1 MTAVAA
7 ILHEVQHTLPPS
19 FEDRVAAAVLKCA
32 PRLGFSPTADRAP
45 PATPSLARQ
54 HAGWVQH
61 LTEGKQRLPH
71 RFTPP
76 DTPEAFIHRH
86 PYEGHPAKLTVGEF
100 AVGTGCFMAT
110 ALAVGFFG
118 EWMAEHDADTL
129 DVAVRN
135 CPGVSLTFRSIFTI
149 DPIDLPWVHVLLGG
163 ACCQPFSRIGKQLG
177 WRDDRA
183 YTTLRMLHNTAAMR
197 PWVLVSEN
205 VEAQRNIHNGSVWGL
220 ITGVLRIL
228 GYTVQPVPVCP
239 SR

>member
-1 MTAVAA
+1 M
-7 ILHEVQHTLPPS
+7 
-19 FEDRVAAAVLKCA
+19 
-32 PRLGFSPTADRAP
+32 
-45 PATPSLARQ
+45 
-54 HAGWVQH
+54 QH
-61 LTEGKQRLPH
+61 LTEGKQKLPH
-71 RFTPP
+71 QFTPP
-76 DTPEAFIHRH
+76 DTPEAFTHRH
-86 PYEGHPAKLTVGEF
+86 PYEGHPSKLTVGEF
-100 AVGTGCFMAT
+100 AVGSGCFMAT
-110 ALAVGFFG
+110 ALAVGLAG

-129 DVAVRN
+129 EVAIRN
-135 CPGVSLTFRSIFTI
+135 CPGVSSTLRSIFTV
-149 DPIDLPWVHVLLGG
+149 DPVDLPWVHVLLGG

-205 VEAQRNIHNGSVWGL
+205 VEAQRNIHNGSVWEL

>member
-1 MTAVAA
+1 M
-7 ILHEVQHTLPPS
+7 HEVQHTLPPS

-86 PYEGHPAKLTVGEF
+86 PYEGHPSKLTVGEF
-100 AVGTGCFMAT
+100 AVGSGCFMAT

-129 DVAVRN
+129 DVAIRN
-135 CPGVSLTFRSIFTI
+135 CPRSQLDVSLHFYNRSYRPTVGSCA
-149 DPIDLPWVHVLLGG
+149 PGRGVLPTVQSYWQATRMAGRSSLHHVAHAPQHGGDATVGARQRKCRSAAQHPQRQCVGTHHGG
-163 ACCQPFSRIGKQLG
+163 ASHPRI
-177 WRDDRA
+177 
-183 YTTLRMLHNTAAMR
+183 HSTA
-197 PWVLVSEN
+197 ST
-205 VEAQRNIHNGSVWGL
+205 GL
-220 ITGVLRIL
+220 
-228 GYTVQPVPVCP
+228 PVPMIGG
-239 SR
+239 RA

>member
-1 MTAVAA
+1 M
-7 ILHEVQHTLPPS
+7 
-19 FEDRVAAAVLKCA
+19 
-32 PRLGFSPTADRAP
+32 
-45 PATPSLARQ
+45 
-54 HAGWVQH
+54 
-61 LTEGKQRLPH
+61 
-71 RFTPP
+71 
-76 DTPEAFIHRH
+76 
-86 PYEGHPAKLTVGEF
+86 
-100 AVGTGCFMAT
+100 
-110 ALAVGFFG
+110 
-118 EWMAEHDADTL
+118 
-129 DVAVRN
+129 
-135 CPGVSLTFRSIFTI
+135 TFRSIFTI